1 MLIGSGFQDLGKIK
15 LRASSRKTIWLLPH
29 WHVLMRC
36 HVVTDQLYSIVISVQ
51 KQGQDD
57 FKEENRHMN
66 VLSSVYPLRDYIVVI
81 DMSLI
86 SLIIVNF
93 DSIFLA
99 I

>member
-1 MLIGSGFQDLGKIK
+1 
-15 LRASSRKTIWLLPH
+15 
-29 WHVLMRC
+29 
-36 HVVTDQLYSIVISVQ
+36 
-51 KQGQDD
+51 
-57 FKEENRHMN
+57 MN